1 MSLLHEAAV
10 ASISSSSRDHSMGSN
25 VDFVHLLLYLPF
37 VHLPP
42 SADTLPLVSF
52 PPQPAFLE
60 VKRNAGEHFKK
71 DKRGDSIA

>member
-1 MSLLHEAAV
+1 MNLLNEAAI

-25 VDFVHLLLYLPF
+25 VDFFHLLLYMPF

-42 SADTLPLVSF
+42 YADALPLVSF

-60 VKRNAGEHFKK
+60 VKRNASENFKK
-71 DKRGDSIA
+71 INMETA